1 MTHLIASYATRRK
14 RNAPE
19 PISACVVVTGAR
31 ITGEIGVDAGASPG
45 RRRHGSS
52 HSTLE
57 PTAQGLGSNHVALL
71 ACVKGD
77 SEILDAPMV
86 TEAPYAVIGDLNE
99 VVAAMNVVLRRR
111 KG

>member
-1 MTHLIASYATRRK
+1 
-14 RNAPE
+14 
-19 PISACVVVTGAR
+19 
-31 ITGEIGVDAGASPG
+31 
-45 RRRHGSS
+45 
-52 HSTLE
+52 
-57 PTAQGLGSNHVALL
+57 VALL

-86 TEAPYAVIGDLNE
+86 TEAEYAVIGDMNE